1 MRRRHANRLP
11 AAPGQIQ
18 QQPSIPSFIASAIA
32 PKRAQ
37 LKDGAAVNQ
46 LAEDM
51 RAAYHREGGISHDE
65 LLGLG
70 WTAAQLGSHA
80 EKARSRAQHL
90 ADAGV

>member
-11 AAPGQIQ
+11 AAPGHIQ
-18 QQPSIPSFIASAIA
+18 PQPPIPSFIASSIA

-37 LKDGAAVNQ
+37 LKDSAAEHQ

-51 RAAYHREGGISHDE
+51 RAAHYREGGISHDE

-70 WTAAQLGSHA
+70 WTATQLGIHA
-80 EKARSRAQHL
+80 EAARSQAQQL
-90 ADAGV
+90 AGTGV